1 MYPHMLKAW
10 TSTLLWTSYLLVQI
24 GSLGV
29 AGGHRGI
36 VPQKQVM
43 HGRTNYF
50 TSPNHHGVPS
60 GNLHPW
66 KRSQHK
72 LEMERQLPSFT
83 QRLDG
88 KQSQSA

>member
-1 MYPHMLKAW
+1 MLSAW
-10 TSTLLWTSYLLVQI
+10 TSTLLWTPYLLVQI

-29 AGGHRGI
+29 AGGHRGV

-43 HGRTNYF
+43 HGCTNYF

-66 KRSQHK
+66 KKSQHT
-72 LEMERQLPSFT
+72 LGMEKQLPSFT
-83 QRLDG
+83 QHLDG
-88 KQSQSA
+88 NSKSA